1 MMRAMAQPEF
11 ECGNRRK
18 VLQIMEP
25 MSLLARV
32 LVGAIAGWLASK
44 AVKSDFW
51 LIFDAVAGMTGAL
64 VSGFLF
70 NVFGRSGD
78 TGFNLLSIFV
88 AFVGDFLH
96 SLKLIKD
103 CAPIVNIGFCR
114 PLVKFRQLKSNKQQV
129 DTIGCGVCF
138 MIALDTV

>member
-32 LVGAIAGWLASK
+32 LVGAIAGRLASK
-44 AVKSDFW
+44 AVKSDLW

-70 NVFGRSGD
+70 NVFGRSGATD
-78 TGFNLLSIFV
+78 FNLWSIFV
-88 AFVGDFLH
+88 AFLGAVTLLLLTHTG
-96 SLKLIKD
+96 KR
-103 CAPIVNIGFCR
+103 APPGFS
-114 PLVKFRQLKSNKQQV
+114 PINN
-129 DTIGCGVCF
+129 DN
-138 MIALDTV
+138 M